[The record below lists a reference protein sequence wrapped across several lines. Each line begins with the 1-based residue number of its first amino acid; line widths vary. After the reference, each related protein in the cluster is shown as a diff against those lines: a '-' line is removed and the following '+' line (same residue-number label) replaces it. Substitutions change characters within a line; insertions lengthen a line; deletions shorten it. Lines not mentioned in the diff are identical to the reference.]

1 MGGAVPAAGAP
12 EGALAGIRVIDFTH
26 MLAGPFAT
34 WVLGAFGADIVKVEH
49 PDGDFTRSV
58 GPRVGGTSIYFASVN
73 RNKRSIALDLKSP
86 AAREI
91 AGRLA
96 AGADILVENNRPG
109 VMERLGLGYEALSA
123 RNPRLVYASISGF
136 GQTGPLRDRP
146 AFDMVIQA
154 MSGMMSITGAEG
166 GPPVRVG
173 ASLGDL
179 GASLF
184 AVAGI
189 LAALQE
195 RHRTGRGSWV
205 DVAMLDSQLA
215 ILENAVARWF
225 NTGVRPGPLGSRHPM
240 VAPFQAFATADEPI
254 VVCVDTAAQWRRLCD
269 AVGRPDLADD
279 PRFAEGSAR
288 LGNHAALE
296 RELQAAFA
304 ARDRAAWLEILARAD
319 VPSGP
324 VNAIDEAMAM
334 PQIVA
339 RGMISDLGGQ
349 GSGRFA
355 AMPVR
360 RADGAGGAGGPA
372 ERRAPGLAE
381 HAHEIL
387 AEVGYTEAD
396 IARLRQAGAV

>member
-1 MGGAVPAAGAP
+1 MGGAVPAAGGP

-49 PDGDFTRSV
+49 PDGDFTRAIE
-58 GPRVGGTSIYFASVN
+58 PRVGGTSIYFASVN

-86 AAREI
+86 AAREV

-240 VAPFQAFATADEPI
+240 VAPFQAFTTADEPI

-269 AVGRPDLADD
+269 AIGRPELIDD

-304 ARDRAAWLEILARAD
+304 ARDRAAWLEILAAAD

-324 VNAIDEAMAM
+324 VNAVDEAMAM
-334 PQIVA
+334 PQIAA

-360 RADGAGGAGGPA
+360 RADGADGDGGPA

-396 IARLRQAGAV
+396 IVRLRQAGAV

>member
-1 MGGAVPAAGAP
+1 MGEAVTAEGRP

-34 WVLGAFGADIVKVEH
+34 WVLGGLGADIVKIER
-49 PDGDFTRSV
+49 PSGDFTRAIE
-58 GPRVGGTSIYFASVN
+58 PRVGGMSIYFASVN

-86 AAREI
+86 AAREV

-136 GQTGPLRDRP
+136 GQTGPLRDRA

-154 MSGMMSITGAEG
+154 MSGMMSITGTED

-173 ASLGDL
+173 TSLGDI

-184 AVAGI
+184 A
-189 LAALQE
+189 
-195 RHRTGRGSWV
+195 
-205 DVAMLDSQLA
+205 VAMLDSQLA

-225 NTGVRPGPLGSRHPM
+225 NTGARPRPLGSRHPM

-269 AVGRPDLADD
+269 AIGRPELADD
-279 PRFAEGSAR
+279 PRFAEGNTR

-296 RELQAAFA
+296 HELQAAFA
-304 ARDRAAWLEILARAD
+304 TRDRSAWLEALAAAD

-324 VNAIDEAMAM
+324 VNAVDEAMAM
-334 PQIVA
+334 PQVAA
-339 RGMISDLGGQ
+339 RGMISDLGAQ

-360 RADGAGGAGGPA
+360 RAGGADGAGGPA
-372 ERRAPGLAE
+372 ERRAPRLAE
-381 HAHEIL
+381 HAQEIL
-387 AEVGYTEAD
+387 AELGYTEAD
-396 IARLRQAGAV
+396 IARLRQAGAM